1 MTKDVK
7 MQLAMLLAPVLA
19 ATAPLLVWKASKQ
32 AKGQPPAHV
41 TATSSL
47 SKNEKGAC
55 REVIEQAFQLGWE
68 DSQHDL
74 AKALVIGRERLPE
87 AKRAYER
94 SCEAA
99 VTRDETWSLR

>member
-1 MTKDVK
+1 MTKEVK

-19 ATAPLLVWKASKQ
+19 ATAPLMVWIASKKT
-32 AKGQPPAHV
+32 KGQSLAHV

-47 SKNEKGAC
+47 SRNEKGSC

-68 DSQHDL
+68 ESHHDL

-99 VTRDETWSLR
+99 VTHDETRTLR

>member
-1 MTKDVK
+1 MTKEVK

-19 ATAPLLVWKASKQ
+19 ATAPIMVWKASKQ

-47 SKNEKGAC
+47 SKNEKGSC
-55 REVIEQAFQLGWE
+55 REVIEQALQLGWE
-68 DSQHDL
+68 DSHHDL
-74 AKALVIGRERLPE
+74 ARALAIGRERLPE

-99 VTRDETWSLR
+99 VTHDETRTLR